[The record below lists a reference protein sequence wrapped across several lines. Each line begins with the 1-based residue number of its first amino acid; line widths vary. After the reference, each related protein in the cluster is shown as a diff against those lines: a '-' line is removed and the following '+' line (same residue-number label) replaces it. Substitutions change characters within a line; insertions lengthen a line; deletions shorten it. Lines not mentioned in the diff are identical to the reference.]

1 MRPSLLAISVVLAA
15 VLAACGPEEDF
26 KNAKC
31 PPGGTALTYESFGQ
45 GFLARRCQTCHGR
58 DVDERHGA
66 PDKYAFDSPEEV
78 KKWIDRIYDRSA
90 GDNTSMPPGPD
101 DPPLSERD
109 DLAEWLSCGAP

>member
-1 MRPSLLAISVVLAA
+1 MRASLLAISVA
-15 VLAACGPEEDF
+15 LAACGPEEDF

-31 PPGGTALTYESFGQ
+31 PPGGTTLTYESFGQ

-58 DVDERHGA
+58 DVEERHGA